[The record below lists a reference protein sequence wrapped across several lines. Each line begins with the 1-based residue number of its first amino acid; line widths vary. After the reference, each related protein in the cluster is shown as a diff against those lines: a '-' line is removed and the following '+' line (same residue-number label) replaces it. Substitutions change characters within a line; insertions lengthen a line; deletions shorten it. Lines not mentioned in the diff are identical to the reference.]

1 MGRRKIEIGD
11 IFELPTNKGYVY
23 LQCVQIPEDRRQELE
38 LIRIYYHVHP
48 HSVADVSFIQES
60 EFFYL
65 RFVLQAAYNRKIVD
79 KVGNISLEPEFR
91 IPRYFRTE
99 NAFGEG
105 WHIIDTLSRQ
115 RETIIELSEEHRKI
129 SPWGTW
135 NDTLLIDRLDK
146 GWTLENWEIEK

>member
-1 MGRRKIEIGD
+1 MGRKKIEIGD

-23 LQCVQIPEDRRQELE
+23 LQCVQIPKDRRQELE
-38 LIRIYYHVHP
+38 LIRVYYQVHP
-48 HSVADVSFIQES
+48 DNTTDVSVIQES
-60 EFFYL
+60 QFFYL
-65 RFVLQAAYNRKIVD
+65 SFVLQAAYNRKIVN
-79 KVGNISLEPEFR
+79 KIGNIPLEPEFK

-105 WHIIDTLSRQ
+105 WQIIDTSNWQ
-115 RETIIELSEEHRKI
+115 RETKKKLTEEQKKL

-146 GWTLENWEIEK
+146 GWTLENWKIKK